1 MGVRLAMGNAGCLQ
15 LSSTDVQR
23 DSERNQI
30 WCLPGTCSLV
40 GETDIDR
47 QVQLKANLGFLL
59 GAEGAGSA
67 LGLRGFG
74 RPRYIEGKTLVLS
87 QTLQPSFTGPEAFV
101 LLIIRPG
108 SCLSISL

>member
-1 MGVRLAMGNAGCLQ
+1 MGNAGCLQ

-47 QVQLKANLGFLL
+47 QVQLKASW
-59 GAEGAGSA
+59 ASCW
-67 LGLRGFG
+67 GLRVQGVRLVSEASAG
-74 RPRYIEGKTLVLS
+74 PDILKERP
-87 QTLQPSFTGPEAFV
+87 
-101 LLIIRPG
+101 
-108 SCLSISL
+108 